1 MRLTERLP
9 YFTSGIGYPDC
20 IIFGPDV
27 LRTGDSGV
35 KAAGFFGA
43 DWKVESGDF
52 VYE

>member
-20 IIFGPDV
+20 IISGPDV
-27 LRTGDSGV
+27 LRTGDRGV